1 MSGSNHTHQSDDPS
15 KLSLDAAADFLSQG
29 KAKVQ
34 AGEFAEAEVYL
45 ARLLGDYP
53 NHSEALYLTSVAQR
67 FCENYDRALS
77 TLQKLIDI
85 EPTYGRAWQERGH
98 IFMSRNN
105 ILEARSAFQQAVTLN
120 SSLIASW
127 RMLMLLV
134 DSKLDHKAHEYY
146 KDQYQRLAA
155 LPPELLGVR
164 NMMEEGKLSKAE
176 QLCRNFLQKN
186 PKNIEGMRLLA
197 DLGVKTNVLD
207 DAEFILESAL
217 VYEPDNRLVR
227 FDYMNVLYKRQ
238 KFELCMEQAQVLL
251 DAEPENRQYRFAYAN
266 QCVAVGRFEEALA
279 LYDEFVAAD
288 PDAAPA
294 HLLRGHTLKT
304 VGRVE
309 EAVEAYR
316 SVYRARPDFGDA
328 FWSLANLKTYQF
340 DSTEIEH
347 MREHQQSDATA
358 LEDKIHFS
366 FALGKAMEDAE
377 DYAASAK
384 YYLLG
389 NELKK
394 EQTQYDK
401 ERMSYKLELQQK
413 FCTTELFQNFGNSGC
428 LAPDPI
434 FIVGLPRAGSTLLE
448 QILASHSMVDGTL
461 ELNNIPAIAHRL
473 NGRRSVNEEPRYPQV
488 LEKLTPEIA
497 QRLGQTYIDET
508 QVHREGAPFFIDKMP
523 NNFRDIGLIKMILP
537 NAKIID
543 ARRHPMSCCFSGFKQ
558 LFFEGQEFT
567 YGLEEVGAYYR
578 NYVEL
583 MDHWDDV
590 LPAFVLRVQ
599 HEDVVDDLEGQV
611 RRMLDFCGLPF
622 EQSCVDFHENKRSV
636 RTPSAEQV
644 RQPIFRT
651 ALDAWQNYEQWLGPL
666 KQSLGED
673 VRGRF
678 GIE

>member
-1 MSGSNHTHQSDDPS
+1 
-15 KLSLDAAADFLSQG
+15 
-29 KAKVQ
+29 
-34 AGEFAEAEVYL
+34 
-45 ARLLGDYP
+45 
-53 NHSEALYLTSVAQR
+53 
-67 FCENYDRALS
+67 
-77 TLQKLIDI
+77 
-85 EPTYGRAWQERGH
+85 
-98 IFMSRNN
+98 
-105 ILEARSAFQQAVTLN
+105 
-120 SSLIASW
+120 
-127 RMLMLLV
+127 
-134 DSKLDHKAHEYY
+134 
-146 KDQYQRLAA
+146 
-155 LPPELLGVR
+155 
-164 NMMEEGKLSKAE
+164 
-176 QLCRNFLQKN
+176 
-186 PKNIEGMRLLA
+186 
-197 DLGVKTNVLD
+197 
-207 DAEFILESAL
+207 
-217 VYEPDNRLVR
+217 
-227 FDYMNVLYKRQ
+227 
-238 KFELCMEQAQVLL
+238 
-251 DAEPENRQYRFAYAN
+251 
-266 QCVAVGRFEEALA
+266 
-279 LYDEFVAAD
+279 
-288 PDAAPA
+288 
-294 HLLRGHTLKT
+294 
-304 VGRVE
+304 
-309 EAVEAYR
+309 
-316 SVYRARPDFGDA
+316 
-328 FWSLANLKTYQF
+328 
-340 DSTEIEH
+340 
-347 MREHQQSDATA
+347 
-358 LEDKIHFS
+358 
-366 FALGKAMEDAE
+366 
-377 DYAASAK
+377 
-384 YYLLG
+384 
-389 NELKK
+389 
-394 EQTQYDK
+394 
-401 ERMSYKLELQQK
+401 
-413 FCTTELFQNFGNSGC
+413 
-428 LAPDPI
+428 
-434 FIVGLPRAGSTLLE
+434 LLE